1 MQRLA
6 IAERLGTSGLGG
18 VAVLL
23 IGACLIGVASM
34 SGPETTDACRFEQ
47 TWYAGDVHYNERIEL
62 RVDSTG
68 TWLQN
73 GMASEKPPVRKEFT
87 WARTAS
93 TFSVVYDDQERT
105 VEYRI
110 EPRRTSCWLKFKAHP
125 FGDRDGFTHFSNTP

>member
-1 MQRLA
+1 MGA
-6 IAERLGTSGLGG
+6 G
-18 VAVLL
+18 VLL
-23 IGACLIGVASM
+23 VGACLIGVASM
-34 SGPETTDACRFEQ
+34 SGTEGTDACRFEQ

-87 WARTAS
+87 WERTAS
-93 TFSVVYDDQERT
+93 TLTVSYDHKRRT

-110 EPRRTSCWLKFKAHP
+110 EPRPASCWLKFTAHP
-125 FGDRDGFTHFSNTP
+125 FGDNDGYTHFSTVP